1 VTRSPLPARGLYA
14 ITDST
19 LHTGAALERAVGRAI
34 EGGAKVIQYRD
45 KSDDGDRRHGD
56 AARLVRL
63 CRRHGVPMIVNDDVE
78 LALRAEADGVHIG
91 RGDAELAAVRVRLG
105 DGFIIGVSCYDATIA
120 AVRER
125 IRVPIVAIGGITPEN
140 GASLL
145 QAGVDML
152 AVVRGVFGGDDPAVA
167 AGHYRQLFDQH
178 LQDEKA

>member
-1 VTRSPLPARGLYA
+1 MPTTPPSLRCSFTRRSEPAFFG
-14 ITDST
+14 TVWS
-19 LHTGAALERAVGRAI
+19 I
-34 EGGAKVIQYRD
+34 E
-45 KSDDGDRRHGD
+45 
-56 AARLVRL
+56 LNT
-63 CRRHGVPMIVNDDVE
+63 P
-78 LALRAEADGVHIG
+78 
-91 RGDAELAAVRVRLG
+91 
-105 DGFIIGVSCYDATIA
+105 TIA